1 MKDLAKVVSI
11 KEIWD
16 LPNKDRV
23 QGCNFNENGFEA
35 MVGKDIK
42 VGDLVVFIQE
52 GSILPLLPQWEFLR
66 KRCYREQLNG
76 FLIKPQKFCDIKS
89 WGLVVPLQDLPLMN
103 KNFNI
108 GEDLTDLLKIRKYEP
123 IGDENPTKQSKSKL
137 FNFLMRF
144 RLFRR
149 LRLFFV
155 KNESGVF
162 PTHLISKSDEI
173 LIQNNPDI
181 LRKYYD
187 EKVYIS
193 AKMEGQSFTCLIE
206 KKGNKLG
213 KFYVCSR
220 NQAYKKE
227 VNNVF
232 WNCAKK
238 YNIEDKIRSYYERT
252 GKLLIIQGEQVG
264 VGIQENIYNL
274 KGNEW
279 YVYTIKDEITG
290 KQLNVYEMFVICE
303 ELRLKTV
310 PIIETNV
317 ELNKYFSTIKD
328 CEEYAEKV
336 CWEKIDNSIQS
347 YINLNN
353 IEKKLIQH
361 EGIVVRS
368 MNYDRDNNIGFS
380 FKVKNIDYA
389 EKGLKK
395 LHKMCIGYFG
405 D

>member
-1 MKDLAKVVSI
+1 MKDLAKVVSV
-11 KEIWD
+11 KEVWK
-16 LPNKDRV
+16 LPGKDKV

-35 MVGKDIK
+35 MVSKDIK

-52 GSILPLLPQWEFLR
+52 GSILPILPQWEFLR
-66 KRCYREQLNG
+66 KRCYKEQFNG

-89 WGLVVPLQDLPLMN
+89 WGLAVLLSQLPITQN
-103 KNFNI
+103 KFRV
-108 GEDLTDLLKIRKYEP
+108 GDDLTDLLKIRKYEP
-123 IGDENPTKQSKSKL
+123 IGDENPSKQSKSKL

-144 RLFRR
+144 KIFRK
-149 LRLFFV
+149 LRLFFI
-155 KNESGVF
+155 KNENGAF
-162 PTHLISKSDEI
+162 PTHLISKSDEE

-181 LRKYYD
+181 LRKYCD
-187 EKVYIS
+187 KKVYIS

-220 NQAYKKE
+220 NKAYKKE

-238 YNIEDKIRSYYERT
+238 YNIEDKIRNFYKKT
-252 GKLLIIQGEQVG
+252 GKLLILQGEQVG
-264 VGIQENIYNL
+264 PGIQENIYNL
-274 KGNEW
+274 KSNEW
-279 YVYTIKDEITG
+279 FIYTIKDEISG
-290 KQLNVYEMFVICE
+290 KQLNIYELFLVCKE
-303 ELRLKTV
+303 FGLKTV
-310 PIIETNV
+310 PLIETNI

-336 CWEKIDNSIQS
+336 CWEKIDNSIQTH
-347 YINLNN
+347 INLNN
-353 IEKKLIQH
+353 FDKKLIQH

-368 MNYDRDNNIGFS
+368 IDYDKDNNIGFS
-380 FKVKNIDYA
+380 FKIKNIDYV

-395 LHKMCIGYFG
+395 LHKMCIDYF
-405 D
+405 